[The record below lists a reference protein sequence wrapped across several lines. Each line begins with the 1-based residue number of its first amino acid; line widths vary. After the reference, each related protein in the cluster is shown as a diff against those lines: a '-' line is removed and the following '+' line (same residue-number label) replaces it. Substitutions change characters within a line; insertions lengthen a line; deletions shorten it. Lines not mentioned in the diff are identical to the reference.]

1 MVHYDSELRCRMR
14 IGQTMLDC
22 FAVSG
27 RPTLFRTFP
36 GRRSALPWAIKVEAF
51 QAFRAEDI
59 AAGVYTQTSDVEI
72 EING

>member
-14 IGQTMLDC
+14 IGQTMLGC

-27 RPTLFRTFP
+27 RPTLSRTFP
-36 GRRSALPWAIKVEAF
+36 RRRSALGYSVEAF
-51 QAFRAEDI
+51 QTFRPDDI
-59 AAGVYTQTSDVEI
+59 AAGVYTQTTNVEI